1 MDLQNR
7 FAAEQLKRKLKL
19 QNFPTT
25 GSKPALIT
33 RLMEVD
39 PEGNWTNDEEADN
52 SVTQEEDQVQLER
65 DRNELLRQELEVTRR
80 ERDVAR
86 REAQIA
92 QRELELA
99 NAGMLENIPAVN

>member
-7 FAAEQLKRKLKL
+7 FTAEQLKRKLKL
-19 QNFPTT
+19 HNLPTT
-25 GSKPALIT
+25 GSKPALIA